1 MPIYEFKCRA
11 CGYRFSEFFR
21 TMHSSDEGIAPPCP
35 RCHSTD
41 TVRVVSSFAVHGPSQ
56 PDPQEVAAQK
66 AYEER
71 LATSGAGKLALEDIK
86 VSFQLPGAY
95 VEPVVIPFLQFSI
108 DETLIYMWAEG
119 LLHYRVLLQLVQCLL

>member
-21 TMHSSDEGIAPPCP
+21 TMHSSDESIAPPCP

-71 LATSGAGKLALEDIK
+71 LA
-86 VSFQLPGAY
+86 
-95 VEPVVIPFLQFSI
+95 SI
-108 DETLIYMWAEG
+108 TPKEMIDKWRSSSKKEKK
-119 LLHYRVLLQLVQCLL
+119 